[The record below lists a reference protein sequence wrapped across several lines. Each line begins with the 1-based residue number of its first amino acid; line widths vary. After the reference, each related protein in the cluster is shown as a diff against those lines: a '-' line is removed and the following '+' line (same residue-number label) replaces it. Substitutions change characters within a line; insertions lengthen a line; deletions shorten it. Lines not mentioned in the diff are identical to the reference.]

1 MGLKKAAIASFIVAN
16 SGPVSYYDLR
26 GNNRTIEMGKKTAM
40 KTLAA
45 DIAYSE
51 AVTRIGYDKAEK
63 KYNENKKD

>member
-1 MGLKKAAIASFIVAN
+1 MISVEIIVLLKWV
-16 SGPVSYYDLR
+16 
-26 GNNRTIEMGKKTAM
+26 KKTAM